1 MTISSVTEAWDR
13 RTTGDESQDGL
24 RYNFNASTGLQV
36 VHSYDTTEL
45 EILLDS
51 RVTQLG
57 QRYSTTYA
65 VCKKRSISKVGPI
78 MSIVACEF
86 AGERGPSGPDD
97 NPLNKPVE
105 WDESQSTTSEPIDSD
120 ARGRPIVT
128 ANGEQITGLTMDL
141 SDSVYTFKK
150 NFATFSRFA
159 IQAYLRSV
167 NSDVIV
173 IGDDTFLPGTGRM
186 KSCTRKRMQFQ
197 DFSYYEVAATVQF
210 REPYNTTSARAW
222 WGRSRHEGFY
232 ERLGPAVSFSG
243 GGGTGAEAV
252 AYSTPAGVLTGI
264 FVTKPG
270 AGYTSNPTVSVTIG
284 SGATFT
290 VSRGYSDGTQI
301 TGVAVTAGGTGYKV
315 RIVRATDSNGEP
327 STKPV
332 LLKSDGFRET
342 NPANAVWVETE
353 KYLPLPYATLGF
365 D

>member
-1 MTISSVTEAWDR
+1 MSIDSVTPAWDR
-13 RTTGDESQDGL
+13 LSGDESQDGVK
-24 RYNFNASTGLQV
+24 YTFNASIGLQV
-36 VHSYDTTEL
+36 IHSYDATEQ
-45 EILLDS
+45 EILSDS

-57 QRYSTTYA
+57 QQYSTTFA
-65 VCKKRSISKVGPI
+65 VCKKRSVTKLGPI
-78 MSIVACEF
+78 LSIVACEF
-86 AGERGPSGPDD
+86 SGEIGSSGPDD
-97 NPLNKPVE
+97 NPLNKSVE

-128 ANGEQITGLTMDL
+128 ANGEQINGLTMDI
-141 SDSVYTFKK
+141 SDSVFTFKK

-173 IGDDTFLPGTGRM
+173 IGEDTFLAGTGRM
-186 KSCTRKRMQFQ
+186 KSCTRKRMRFR
-197 DFSYYEVAATVQF
+197 DFEYYEVVATVQF
-210 REPYNTTSARAW
+210 REPYNTTYARAW

-232 ERLGPAVSFSG
+232 ERLGPVVSFS

-252 AYSTPAGVLTGI
+252 AYSTPTGVLTGI
-264 FVTKPG
+264 FVTNPG
-270 AGYTSNPTVSVTIG
+270 SGYTSDPTVSVSVG
-284 SGATFT
+284 AGATFT
-290 VSRGYSDGTQI
+290 VTRGYVDGQQI
-301 TGVAVTAGGTGYKV
+301 ASVAVTAGGTGYKV
-315 RIVRATDSNGEP
+315 RIVRATDTNGEP

-332 LLKSDGFRET
+332 LLKSNGFRET